1 MPLTVGILLFD
12 GVDELDFVGPLDV
25 FGAANWGRDD
35 MKIVT
40 VASRRDQVRGV
51 NGLRVLP
58 DHDFSDAPQLDVVI
72 VPGGLGADALS
83 NNEAVLE
90 WLRGTAKSAR
100 WICSVCTG
108 SFVLE
113 RAGLTEGRRITTHSG
128 AIDQLRS
135 ITLGEVVEGRRYI
148 VDGNVVTAAG
158 VSAGIDMSLWLIGQ
172 IYGEDHA
179 RTVQGLLEYYP
190 APPYSAELTMHHQ
203 IPA

>member
-1 MPLTVGILLFD
+1 MPLTVGILAFD

-40 VASRRDQVRGV
+40 IANRRDHVRGV
-51 NGLRVLP
+51 NGLKVLP
-58 DHDFSDAPQLDVVI
+58 DHDFLDAPQLDVVI
-72 VPGGLGADALS
+72 VPGGLGVDELIKC
-83 NNEAVLE
+83 EAALE

-113 RAGLTEGRRITTHSG
+113 AAGLTKGRRITTHSG
-128 AIDQLRS
+128 AIDLLRS
-135 ITLGEVVEGRRYI
+135 ITLGQVVEGQRYV
-148 VDGNVVTAAG
+148 VDGDVVTAAG
-158 VSAGIDMSLWLIGQ
+158 VSAGIDMSLWVIGQ
-172 IYGEDHA
+172 IYGADHA

-190 APPYSAELTMHHQ
+190 APPYSAALTTHHET
-203 IPA
+203 PT